1 MERLKPSH
9 CDHCG
14 LLERDKAVQG
24 QIRSDE
30 KPVTARSAPI
40 QVAPVELKAVRIR
53 AAQRNKSIIRP
64 KKNQLDNYIASYV
77 TKLGLITY
85 VVIFLQ

>member
-40 QVAPVELKAVRIR
+40 QVAPVELKAVRIK
-53 AAQRNKSIIRP
+53 AVQRNKSIIRP
-64 KKNQLDNYIASYV
+64 KKKTVRQLYC
-77 TKLGLITY
+77 KLCDKIG
-85 VVIFLQ
+85 FNN

>member
-40 QVAPVELKAVRIR
+40 QVAPVELK
-53 AAQRNKSIIRP
+53 S
-64 KKNQLDNYIASYV
+64 
-77 TKLGLITY
+77 
-85 VVIFLQ
+85 